1 VSIHPLKIAIL
12 GALDAAS
19 PRALNKLNLV
29 GRPPQCGDLELRL
42 GKEFDSQERSLAARA
57 FDELRSSGFIVPTFS
72 DIAAPE
78 DWVVIT
84 DAGRAALK
92 RNALDDM
99 DEALTRINPYLLEI
113 RRGAWTALDAMHPD
127 SLRQAAHSARELID
141 QVLKDGVSDEEI
153 RSQAGFQPDR
163 SSSSGIN
170 RRMRLKLLM
179 RKHRGHL
186 SDSELKVV
194 EEAGDFVLAI
204 DVKLMA
210 AAHSRSAPDHGEVRE
225 SLEIAEKMLRRL
237 LVPRSPA
244 T

>member
-1 VSIHPLKIAIL
+1 MIHRCRSGRSEAER
-12 GALDAAS
+12 
-19 PRALNKLNLV
+19 PRRP
-29 GRPPQCGDLELRL
+29 GRGV
-42 GKEFDSQERSLAARA
+42 
-57 FDELRSSGFIVPTFS
+57 DEES
-72 DIAAPE
+72 
-78 DWVVIT
+78 
-84 DAGRAALK
+84 
-92 RNALDDM
+92 
-99 DEALTRINPYLLEI
+99 TRIFWRSGGE
-113 RRGAWTALDAMHPD
+113 RRLLDAMHPD

-153 RSQAGFQPDR
+153 RSQPGFQPDL

-194 EEAGDFVLAI
+194 EQAGDFVLAT

-210 AAHSRSAPDHGEVRE
+210 AAHSRSAPAHAEVLD

-237 LVPRSPA
+237 LVPPSA